1 MRWLWQRT
9 TPSVFKPNPF
19 AISAGNAV
27 CIFLLLLPC
36 ISRAAT
42 PPDRKT
48 KAPAIRW
55 NEQLPG
61 CTFSQSDDGKFHYG
75 LWSADIGLTLSV
87 DSQELQKVRFRHE
100 PFFSALVEIR
110 YRGQKTLAVDA
121 GAVSLEFVSHFKVVQ
136 TALDPDDFAQKI
148 QNDADA
154 VDHEAAREA
163 EKHPEKKD
171 AKEASVR
178 TFQKNTAELLEFV
191 SKDSLRTA
199 QLDGANAETSGW
211 VLFSTES
218 RWISGWKKQEE
229 FILRIPLDGKVFEFP
244 FKLPPKP
251 GEILLRKR
259 E

>member
-1 MRWLWQRT
+1 MRRLRQRIA
-9 TPSVFKPNPF
+9 PSEFKTWP
-19 AISAGNAV
+19 AHAA
-27 CIFLLLLPC
+27 CIFLLLL
-36 ISRAAT
+36 SSFSHAAIFSSK
-42 PPDRKT
+42 P

-55 NEQLPG
+55 DEQQPG

-75 LWSADIGLTLSV
+75 LWAGDIGLTLSI

-100 PFFSALVEIR
+100 PFFSAFVEIH
-110 YRGQKTLAVDA
+110 YRGKGTLTIDPATS
-121 GAVSLEFVSHFKVVQ
+121 SLEFINHFKVIQ

-148 QNDADA
+148 QSDADTI
-154 VDHEAAREA
+154 DHEAAREA

-171 AKEASVR
+171 EKEAGAR
-178 TFQKNTAELLEFV
+178 TFQKNTSELLEFV
-191 SKDSLRTA
+191 SKNSLRPA
-199 QLDGANAETSGW
+199 HLDPANAEARGW

-229 FILRIPLDGKVFEFP
+229 FILRIPLDGKIFEFP

-251 GEILLRKR
+251 AEITLRKR

>member
-1 MRWLWQRT
+1 MPRLRQRIV
-9 TPSVFKPNPF
+9 PSVFNMRP
-19 AISAGNAV
+19 ALANAA
-27 CIFLLLLPC
+27 CIFLLLL
-36 ISRAAT
+36 SNFSHAAVFNG
-42 PPDRKT
+42 KS
-48 KAPAIRW
+48 KALVIRW
-55 NEQLPG
+55 DEQLPG

-75 LWSADIGLTLSV
+75 IWSGNVGLTLSV

-100 PFFSALVEIR
+100 PFFSTFIAIH
-110 YRGQKTLAVDA
+110 YRGQGTLPVDTDKI
-121 GAVSLEFVSHFKVVQ
+121 SLEFINHFKVVQ

-148 QNDADA
+148 QTDADS
-154 VDHEAAREA
+154 VDHETAREV

-171 AKEASVR
+171 EKETFVR

-191 SKDSLRTA
+191 SKDSLRPA
-199 QLDGANAETSGW
+199 HLSSANAETSGW
-211 VLFSTES
+211 VLFSTDS

-251 GEILLRKR
+251 AEIKLRKR